1 MLHELLIAL
10 HGIPGSIF
18 TKSDGD
24 NKIRVVGGLP
34 HLSPSEEARLNRLCL
49 LSSHFKRF
57 ESFIKRHGGECVQKD
72 DENVKLEDGLY
83 LRSFCSGLDEALSGY
98 RKTLLVLEEDILNDP
113 TLTMGHIICL
123 TEPYQGLFVSLSGIL
138 DKLETG
144 RYHGCQILDMLQTGE
159 WMYGQPDIQQT
170 VQRIL
175 FTCHRV
181 MFDQLTTWL
190 LNGLLLDEYGEFFL
204 HKTNEAQADQTNVD
218 DEDDLGIGGITGR
231 QMKRAL
237 KVIDGSDVAHD
248 HFAINAPMLPS
259 YLPLRVAEKILFAG
273 ESVQMFESKKQKS
286 VAKYTDPVLG
296 SNEEKF
302 AKKLTELKHQSVFSI
317 HQFEIVVNEIRSCVA
332 EHLWTLVVEEH
343 KLVSELIILKD
354 FYLLGRGELFLAF
367 IDQAQLLLQ
376 TPPNQ
381 STEHYTNMA
390 FKQAAHK
397 VLFEDDDTL
406 SRFHITV
413 PLKEGSPGKKGALG
427 GKVETGWH
435 LMGLSCTFHWPVH
448 IIFTP
453 SVAERYNKLFKFLL
467 AVKRVQLELQ
477 QCWIHHMDR
486 KNHVPSIE
494 ETTIWQLR
502 SHMAFLIDSIQYY
515 LQVDVLDTQFS
526 LLLSKIQSTRDFEA
540 VRVAHDQF
548 LTSLLV
554 QCFLLTKPVHHCLME
569 LLDLCHSFAILLLQT
584 KSFEARQRAQ
594 VDSQAQGFNHL
605 SSLLFKI
612 LSGAKG
618 TQSNPHLSQLLL
630 RLDFNKF
637 YSLAEGAI
645 ARLLPKK

>member
-1 MLHELLIAL
+1 MSEL
-10 HGIPGSIF
+10 S
-18 TKSDGD
+18 
-24 NKIRVVGGLP
+24 VVGGLP

-159 WMYGQPDIQQT
+159 AAT
-170 VQRIL
+170 FSRLIL

-204 HKTNEAQADQTNVD
+204 HKTNEVQADQTNVD

-354 FYLLGRGELFLAF
+354 FTSSEEASYSWHSSTRLNVTSDPPTSLQNIIQIWPSSKLLIKCYLKMTILCPGFTSQFHLKKA
-367 IDQAQLLLQ
+367 AQEKPP
-376 TPPNQ
+376 TPQLP
-381 STEHYTNMA
+381 
-390 FKQAAHK
+390 
-397 VLFEDDDTL
+397 
-406 SRFHITV
+406 
-413 PLKEGSPGKKGALG
+413 
-427 GKVETGWH
+427 
-435 LMGLSCTFHWPVH
+435 
-448 IIFTP
+448 P
-453 SVAERYNKLFKFLL
+453 SNLYNKLFKFLL